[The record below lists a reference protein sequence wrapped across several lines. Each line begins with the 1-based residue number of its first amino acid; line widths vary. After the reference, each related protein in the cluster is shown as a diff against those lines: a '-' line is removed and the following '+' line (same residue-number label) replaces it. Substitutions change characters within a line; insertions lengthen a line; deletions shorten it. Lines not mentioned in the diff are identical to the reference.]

1 MKQLIEDLLAYSRV
15 GAAGREMQSTDCGA
29 ALQRALL
36 NLRAAIEASGATI
49 TQDLLPTVTG
59 DGAQLAQLF
68 QNLVGNAIKFRS
80 TDAPCIDVRAH
91 EQDGAWVISIKDNG
105 IGIDPQYFERIFIM
119 FQRLHAKTE
128 YSGTGIGLAICKK
141 IIDRHGGRI
150 WVESLPGQGCTFFF
164 TLPKPHEV
172 PPDDRMNQP

>member
-1 MKQLIEDLLAYSRV
+1 LIEDLLAYSRV
-15 GAAGREMQSTDCGA
+15 GAGGREMQSTDCGA

-49 TQDLLPTVTG
+49 THGPLPTVTG

-91 EQDGAWVISIKDNG
+91 EQDDAWVVSVKDNG

-119 FQRLHAKTE
+119 FQRLHAKAE

-141 IIDRHGGRI
+141 IIERHGGRI
-150 WVESLPGQGCTFFF
+150 WAESLPGQGCTFCF
-164 TLPKPHEV
+164 TLPKPHEA
-172 PPDDRMNQP
+172 PSDDRMNRP